1 MCGSITVSVLLWLT
15 CLSNMLSHPCSL
27 HRERQAVLE
36 VLQCVRAEE
45 GKDSTQVV
53 IIEGEGGMGKST
65 LISDVLSTLAD
76 VHKLEVLFGGG
87 DGHDNK
93 VFTSALLCSPS
104 LRRNRPRTIPID
116 PSSSK

>member
-1 MCGSITVSVLLWLT
+1 MISHP
-15 CLSNMLSHPCSL
+15 HPCSL

-36 VLQCVRAEE
+36 VLQRVRAEE

-87 DGHDNK
+87 DGHENK
-93 VFTSALLCSPS
+93 VFASALLLQPVLTPETDAVLPLSIR
-104 LRRNRPRTIPID
+104 LRAN
-116 PSSSK
+116 SGH